1 LFPAIGWEGNSK
13 MQEVEYFAPFVRS
26 KSGILRIPSS
36 LAAACLLEE
45 TVNGRATTDEGN
57 EYAVCLN
64 SGDRTLY
71 GLKDWLFS
79 LPDDRG
85 YEGICIRVVSKSPLH
100 ILVAPSNRGGEVRL
114 ESQKTK
120 RPTMGLFLGRKLE
133 DTFNELVAT
142 SIPHTIQESDLL
154 THVFICGVTG
164 AGKTVLGK
172 AILEESALKG
182 IPTIAIDL
190 KGDISSIALLASGSD
205 PEEFFPW
212 VSPKTGE
219 SREEAAARE
228 SVKHKRN
235 LEKWGITTKDVELMR
250 DSYRVNV
257 FTPRSND
264 GFRIALSA
272 FPEPS
277 TDMNELSEQDPDAYD
292 SLIEFLANQF
302 VSRINISRN
311 KQDKAKG
318 YLFEIIKTCFSRG
331 TPLHGYDGVYRV
343 LEELR
348 EPTLG
353 IDKIGGLDSND
364 YITERD
370 REEFTNAV
378 NALLTGTNRRLY
390 EGWPVSIENLISPK
404 YAGGK
409 TPMSIINLS
418 HLEFQDQAY
427 VVGYIAYLINFWM
440 KKLPGTEHPRMVF
453 YIDEIGGGGG
463 KTAFFPSTAVSP
475 SKYALNQ
482 LLRQGRA
489 FGVCCVF
496 ATQNPGDIDYKGL
509 SNCGTWMV
517 GKLRTSRDR
526 SKIEQGAADAD
537 MEFESAKRNLPS
549 LGMGHFISKTPSTP
563 WSIFQERWL
572 QSIHRP
578 LASDELKKLK
588 SEYEDQ
594 AAYVFE
600 KVRSLFDTGDLQNA
614 EQLSREGISEY
625 PFSSKISRFHLLL
638 ARILISR
645 GNFHEAINELGV
657 LLSRWVVDEELAEAK
672 FMLGSCHE
680 RLGEFNK
687 AASFFRDSQRHST
700 TPDLKDQARLH
711 GEYCYGRSVWPTLS
725 IGSKFIWWI
734 KGQRPDDDGLYRLQV
749 KDHDIL
755 AKAEESR
762 LEGFDFVLP
771 EPVSIVE
778 ILAAQEHVERASQD
792 IDVKTTKA
800 LRKIQSNLAK
810 LSEILKEGDAVKA
823 AVIAN
828 RIVEELK
835 DADVLVEEDVLD
847 ALRKAKGLVDK
858 STSAIHDKVTSIEA
872 RQFEIEIGFLLR
884 NMGYRVQVTC
894 STGDDGVDV
903 FAMRE
908 NEKVVVQCKKWRKKM
923 IDRAVIDELAGVAER
938 HGASK
943 SILAATSGFSEAA
956 VNTARQHKIELW
968 DFRRICELFDSHMD

>member
-1 LFPAIGWEGNSK
+1 ME
-13 MQEVEYFAPFVRS
+13 EVEFIAPFVRS

-36 LAAACLLEE
+36 LAGAGLLERI
-45 TVNGRATTDEGN
+45 NHGRATTDEGI
-57 EYAVCLN
+57 EYAICLN
-64 SGDRTLY
+64 LEDRTLH

-79 LPDDRG
+79 LPDDKG
-85 YEGICIRVVSKSPLH
+85 YESICIRITSRTPLH
-100 ILVAPSNRGGEVRL
+100 LLVMPSFKGGEVRL

-120 RPTMGLFLGRKLE
+120 RPESGLYLGRRLE

-142 SIPHTIQESDLL
+142 STPHIIQESDLL

-172 AILEESALKG
+172 AILEESAQKG

-190 KGDISSIALLASGSD
+190 KGDISSIALLASGTD

-212 VSPKTGE
+212 VLPKAGE
-219 SREEAAARE
+219 SKEEAAARE
-228 SVKHKRN
+228 AVKHKSN
-235 LEKWGITTKDVELMR
+235 LEKWGIRSEDVESMR
-250 DSYRVNV
+250 ESYRVNV

-277 TDMNELSEQDPDAYD
+277 ADMNELSEQDPDAYD

-311 KQDKAKG
+311 KREKAKG
-318 YLFEIIKTCFSRG
+318 YLFEIVKTCFSRG
-331 TPLHGYDGVYRV
+331 TPLNGYDGVYRV
-343 LEELR
+343 LEEFR

-353 IDKIGGLDSND
+353 IDKIGGLDAAD

-390 EGWPVSIENLISPK
+390 EGWPVSIENLISPD

-409 TPMSIINLS
+409 TPISIINLS

-440 KKLPGTEHPRMVF
+440 KKLPGTEYPRMIF

-463 KTAFFPSTAVSP
+463 KTAFFPSIAVSP

-537 MEFESAKRNLPS
+537 LEFESAKRNLPS

-578 LASDELKKLK
+578 LASSELKKLK
-588 SEYEDQ
+588 SEYEEQ
-594 AAYVFE
+594 AAYIFNKVKALFE
-600 KVRSLFDTGDLQNA
+600 DGNLENA
-614 EQLSREGISEY
+614 EKLSRGGISEY
-625 PFSSKISRFHLLL
+625 PFSSMTSRFYLLL
-638 ARILISR
+638 AKILISAE
-645 GNFHEAINELGV
+645 NYHKAIEELRV
-657 LLSRWVVDEELAEAK
+657 LLSRWVVDDELAEAK
-672 FMLGSCHE
+672 FLLGSCHE
-680 RLGEFNK
+680 QLGEFGK
-687 AASFFRDSQRHST
+687 AATFFIDAQRHST
-700 TPDLKDQARLH
+700 TPGLKDQARLH
-711 GEYCYGRSVWPTLS
+711 SEYCYGRSVWPTLS
-725 IGSKFIWWI
+725 LSAKFIWWV
-734 KGQRPDDDGLYRLQV
+734 KGQKPDDNGLYSLQV
-749 KDHDIL
+749 NDQALL
-755 AKAEESR
+755 AEAEESR
-762 LEGFDFVLP
+762 LAEFDFVLP
-771 EPVSIVE
+771 EPLSIVE
-778 ILAAQEHVERASQD
+778 ILAMQAKMERASQE
-792 IDVKTTKA
+792 IDVTTAKV
-800 LRKIQSNLAK
+800 LRKIQSNSAK
-810 LSEILKEGDAVKA
+810 LREILKEGDAIKA
-823 AVIAN
+823 AAIAN
-828 RIVEELK
+828 RIVEEVKNTNVIL
-835 DADVLVEEDVLD
+835 EEEVLD
-847 ALRKAKGLVDK
+847 SLKQAESLVGKATDAV
-858 STSAIHDKVTSIEA
+858 HDKVTNIEA
-872 RQFEIEIGFLLR
+872 RQFEVEIGYLLK

-908 NEKVVVQCKKWRKKM
+908 KEKVIVQCKKWRRKE
-923 IDRAVIDELAGVAER
+923 IDRAVVDELAGVAER

-943 SILAATSGFSEAA
+943 SILAATSGFSESA
-956 VNTARQHKIELW
+956 VNTARSHGIELW
-968 DFRRICELFDSHMD
+968 DFRTICNLLNEYMR